1 MNFEARLQR
10 IAGQTQQLINS
21 ATSGMEEEARERL
34 LEEDQPRDNTEI
46 LVYSLSDGGGWSKM
60 KVSISVSRQ

>member
-10 IAGQTQQLINS
+10 IAGQTQQIINS

-34 LEEDQPRDNTEI
+34 LEEDQPRDGLTT
-46 LVYSLSDGGGWSKM
+46 
-60 KVSISVSRQ
+60 